1 MRQSELGTGGPG
13 KGQGE
18 AIRPGNWEKAKS
30 EAIKTWSI
38 GPGEGQVNPGLK
50 KQKFQIWLGE
60 GQVNPGLKNQKFQPG
75 TFELLALIKLNKGKK
90 TKVPKVPFWNFWC
103 PPPPDFLRVLGWQH
117 KFLNT
122 TFFGSKSVR
131 HQKATQ
137 PRTTHHQQHKPQNSF
152 EGNKN
157 QRFQKKTY
165 QTKDSRHKLASHG
178 YEEACSCCQSRNF
191 DPNQAWR
198 RQTSCHT

>member
-50 KQKFQIWLGE
+50 KQKFQIWPGE

-75 TFELLALIKLNKGKK
+75 TFELLALIK
-90 TKVPKVPFWNFWC
+90 
-103 PPPPDFLRVLGWQH
+103 
-117 KFLNT
+117 
-122 TFFGSKSVR
+122 
-131 HQKATQ
+131 
-137 PRTTHHQQHKPQNSF
+137 
-152 EGNKN
+152 
-157 QRFQKKTY
+157 
-165 QTKDSRHKLASHG
+165 
-178 YEEACSCCQSRNF
+178 
-191 DPNQAWR
+191 
-198 RQTSCHT
+198 